1 MKKER
6 KTAASEKS
14 LKIACYRKPFYIK
27 PYREPK
33 IWGVGGI
40 GEYWYGAEDADK
52 SSMTVLGNDTC
63 SLREIVSYNPESFLG
78 EKVVTRFGKQ
88 LPLVKI
94 LTPKSRLSVQF
105 HDSKNELWIITEI
118 DRRVAGK
125 SPWIIMG
132 FSQESADLYGKN
144 VIKHYKQSLISYGD
158 ALNNLI
164 NFMINCGNR
173 DLLDTKKDVML
184 AAIEAVQSRP
194 GSKET
199 AKTLDK
205 LTIARKSLDMFY
217 NRQYIEIGDVVPIPC
232 RTLHAL
238 GPGIQVIEPQ
248 ISGPTQSLEDGANY
262 PIRYAFP
269 AYPRKEAKRILDID
283 RAEEMNFNVM
293 EKIFPELIQKTDHVA
308 IERLPGGFEDRGLE
322 VHRIRLKKGVELQ
335 QTLTSF
341 HYLAVTQGLANVVI
355 NDEKYEIPRAL
366 PGGEMLLVP
375 KSVKNYIIMATETA
389 QIIDTFTPIE

>member
-1 MKKER
+1 MKSDQ
-6 KTAASEKS
+6 KTASAEKT
-14 LKIACYRKPFYIK
+14 LKLLCYSKPFYIK
-27 PYREPK
+27 PYKEPK

-40 GEYWYGAEDADK
+40 GEYWYGAEDTNK
-52 SSMTVLGNDTC
+52 SSMTVFGNDTC
-63 SLREIVSYNPESFLG
+63 PLREIVSYNPESFLG
-78 EKVVTRFGKQ
+78 EKVVARFGKQ

-118 DRRVAGK
+118 DRSVAGER
-125 SPWIIMG
+125 PWIIIG
-132 FSQESADLYGKN
+132 FSQESANLYGKN
-144 VIKHYKQSLISYGD
+144 VIKHYKKSLLAYGE

-173 DLLDTKKDVML
+173 DLLDTKKDVMS

-199 AKTLDK
+199 AKTLKK
-205 LTIARKSLDMFY
+205 LKVARKNLDMFY
-217 NRQYIEIGDVVPIPC
+217 NMHSVEIGDVVPIPC

-248 ISGPTQSLEDGANY
+248 ISGSTQSLEDGATY
-262 PIRYAFP
+262 PVRYAFP
-269 AYPRKEAKRILDID
+269 AYPRKETERILDID
-283 RAEEMNFNVM
+283 RAGEMNPNVM
-293 EKIFPELIQKTDHVA
+293 RKVFPELIQKTDQVV

-322 VHRIRLKKGVELQ
+322 VLRLRLEKGAELQ

-341 HYLAVTQGLANVVI
+341 HYLAVTHGLASVVI

-366 PGGEMLLVP
+366 PGGNMLLVP
-375 KSVKNYIIMATETA
+375 ALIGSYTIVAIENT
-389 QIIDTFTPIE
+389 QIIDTYTPV